1 MIVLAVDTA
10 LAACSVA
17 LYESAG
23 DRTLA
28 KKSELMATGQA
39 ERLAPMVAEIVAAS
53 GRSLN
58 VVDRIAATRGPGTFT
73 GLRIGLSFA
82 RGLGLALAR
91 PVIGISTLRALAAN
105 VIDNPERL
113 PIAAAIDARRGNVYV
128 QLFSPDL
135 DELSPPRVCAV
146 AAAAASLPADCF
158 AIGSGASALKA
169 EAALTSIRLSADPAA
184 NQVDALAVARLACRV
199 EPRDAPPQP
208 LYLREPDAKPQ
219 VPTAQPITIAD
230 ALSSHAA
237 VIAELHAD
245 CFAPGWSS
253 KAVAELM
260 AMPGAFALLAQ
271 ASAGEPIGFVIARSA
286 ADEAEIL
293 GLGVRSSYRRLG
305 VAAALLREA
314 AARLVLRGARNLH
327 IEVARS
333 NAAAL
338 RAYEKLG
345 FMVTGERKDYYAAA
359 CGRREDA
366 LTMTRPLPIAP
377 SHV

>member
-10 LAACSVA
+10 LAACSAA
-17 LYESAG
+17 LYESVG
-23 DRTLA
+23 DRILA
-28 KKSELMATGQA
+28 QKSELMALGHA
-39 ERLAPMVAEIVAAS
+39 ERLAPMVAEILEAS

-73 GLRIGLSFA
+73 GLRIGLSFV

-91 PVIGISTLRALAAN
+91 PVIGISTLKALAAN
-105 VIDNPERL
+105 VGDNPERL
-113 PIAAAIDARRGNVYV
+113 PIAATIDARRGNVYF
-128 QLFSPDL
+128 QLFSSDL
-135 DELSPPRVCAV
+135 EELIPPGICAV
-146 AAAAASLPADCF
+146 AAAAASLPASCF
-158 AIGSGASALKA
+158 AVGSGASALKSESTVA
-169 EAALTSIRLSADPAA
+169 SIRLVADPAA
-184 NQVDALAVARLACRV
+184 NQVDAVAVARLACRT

-219 VPTAQPITIAD
+219 VPAAQPITIAD
-230 ALSSHAA
+230 ALAAHAA
-237 VIAELHAD
+237 VIAELHAE
-245 CFAPGWSS
+245 CFAPGWSGT
-253 KAVAELM
+253 AVAELM

-271 ASAGEPIGFVIARSA
+271 ANTGEPIGFLIARSA

-293 GLGVRSSYRRLG
+293 GLGVRSSHRRLG
-305 VAAALLREA
+305 VAAALLRDT
-314 AARLVLRGARNLH
+314 AARLALRGARKLH

-338 RAYEKLG
+338 RVYEKLG

-359 CGRREDA
+359 SGGREDA

-377 SHV
+377 SDV